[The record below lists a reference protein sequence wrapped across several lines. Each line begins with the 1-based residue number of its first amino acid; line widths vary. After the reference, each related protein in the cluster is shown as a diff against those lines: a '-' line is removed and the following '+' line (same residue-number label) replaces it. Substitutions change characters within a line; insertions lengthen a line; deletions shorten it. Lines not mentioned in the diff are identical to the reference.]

1 MAFRGINVDPI
12 RNFKFRVTFPS
23 AFGGDAF
30 AGFSR
35 VSGLKETT
43 EPVDYREGTDPGRPR
58 KLFGQVS
65 FDNVVLERGITN
77 DQELINWRRLITNVA
92 VTGQSVDGFSGEGNA
107 AVGDDLL
114 RRNVEVQLG
123 DFHAEG
129 GAEGAW
135 SWTLLDAWPTSL
147 EIGEFAGDGNDVVLE
162 TCEMVHEGLQVRA
175 P

>member
-12 RNFKFRVTFPS
+12 RNFKFRVNFPS
-23 AFGGDAF
+23 AFNGTAW

-43 EPVDYREGTDPGRPR
+43 EAVDYREGTDSGRPR
-58 KLFGQVS
+58 KLFGQTS
-65 FDNVVLERGITN
+65 FDNVTLERGITN
-77 DQELINWRRLITNVA
+77 DQELINWRRLITNVRDK
-92 VTGQSVDGFSGEGNA
+92 GQSIDGFSGEGNA
-107 AVGDDLL
+107 VGEEPLL

-135 SWTLLDAWPTSL
+135 SWNLLDAWPTSL
-147 EIGEFAGDGNDVVLE
+147 EVGEFSGDGNDVVLE
-162 TCEMVHEGLQVRA
+162 TVELVHEGIQVRA